1 MMISPLDAKCLKLCM
16 LVLTL
21 HHGTGHR
28 CTQLCRPQYFNYFFL
43 ANPKIHSSAVSTL
56 PDVSLCMCRFS
67 LLVFPSLAH
76 YLPNLDLFKKSK
88 SKDFFFLCE
97 VFYSFMQQK
106 QKLFPVCLQHVNIT
120 SMSLCSLNFLYVLL
134 SEFLSRL
141 CETFKPDIH

>member
-88 SKDFFFLCE
+88 SKDFFFPLWSLLQLHVAEVETVSCVSVACEYHINVTLFIRLPLCAP
-97 VFYSFMQQK
+97 FWI
-106 QKLFPVCLQHVNIT
+106 P
-120 SMSLCSLNFLYVLL
+120 
-134 SEFLSRL
+134 
-141 CETFKPDIH
+141 